1 MHIGQMVQK
10 HYCVELVEDGFIAWP
25 GKMWPRSL

>member
-1 MHIGQMVQK
+1 MVQK